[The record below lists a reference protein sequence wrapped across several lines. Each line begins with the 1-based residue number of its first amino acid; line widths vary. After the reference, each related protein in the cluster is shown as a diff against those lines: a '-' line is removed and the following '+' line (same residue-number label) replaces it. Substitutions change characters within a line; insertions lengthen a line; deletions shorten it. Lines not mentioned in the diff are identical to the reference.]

1 MIFRVVAFGVC
12 MILGPASSWAVN
24 PGDPEGPCGG
34 QMTGYDG
41 RPYTCPPER
50 RPVCE
55 PGNRRCVC
63 LARTACGAKI
73 NEPY

>member
-1 MIFRVVAFGVC
+1 
-12 MILGPASSWAVN
+12 MILGTAPSWAVN

-55 PGNRRCVC
+55 PGNQRCVC